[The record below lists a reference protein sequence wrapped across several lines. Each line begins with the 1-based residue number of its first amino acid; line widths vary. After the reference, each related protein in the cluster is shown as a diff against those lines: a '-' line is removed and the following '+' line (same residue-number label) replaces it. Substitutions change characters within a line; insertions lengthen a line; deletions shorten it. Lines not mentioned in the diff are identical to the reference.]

1 MNPAGSAWSFFL
13 LEHIIIHL
21 IKLSLSRKNALA
33 AETFFAED
41 LYTSFFC
48 IDTNVSAPGETANP
62 NSPTS
67 GNLLWSCTKIWKRH
81 ENLLPQAYFEFT
93 WWLEKMQPLL
103 NYWFFHFVCTFNPAE
118 NSGPKKYSLFC
129 WMFMRSQ
136 RPPAVPVLVVFR
148 ENPNFFRTSSAWNW

>member
-1 MNPAGSAWSFFL
+1 MNPAGSACSLSL

-21 IKLSLSRKNALA
+21 VKLSLSRRNVLT
-33 AETFFAED
+33 AETFFCKRF
-41 LYTSFFC
+41 TSFFW

-62 NSPTS
+62 SSPTS
-67 GNLLWSCTKIWKRH
+67 GNLLGSCTKIWKRH
-81 ENLLPQAYFEFT
+81 ENLLPQSYFEFT

-103 NYWFFHFVCTFNPAE
+103 NYGFFHFLRTFNPAE

-136 RPPAVPVLVVFR
+136 RPPVLVVFR
-148 ENPNFFRTSSAWNW
+148 ENPSFFRTSSAWNW